1 MHEWA
6 AWSGAFPYHAA
17 KRGLPN
23 YSDTMSHTMSG
34 PAAIALAAFV
44 LILGRFVSSR
54 VPFLTRYSIP
64 HAVTGG
70 LIAALATLLLHLGGL
85 EIQFERGQH
94 PYLMLAFFASIG
106 LGADVRVLAKGG
118 RTLVVYFACVAAVL
132 VLQNVVGIAVA
143 VATGQPPLLGLVAGS
158 VAMSGGHGTAAAW
171 GARFESEFG
180 MTGAIGIG
188 LAAAT
193 FGLVAGGLLGGPVGS
208 KLVNRL
214 RAQGKPLGDERRDGP
229 HDGAVAA
236 GPLTADRV
244 IVTVFLVSASI
255 ALGLLVAQWTANPRF
270 TLPSFVWVLLV
281 GVVLRNVLSAARI
294 HEVDQEALDFAGT
307 VSLSLY
313 LAVALMTLRLWELA
327 GLALPMLIIL
337 AAQIVL
343 MYIFVTQVTFR
354 VMGRDYD
361 AALLSAAQCGFGLGA
376 TPTAM
381 ANMDALARRHGFS
394 VRAFLIAPIIGA
406 FLIDLC
412 NALVISTF
420 AQFVGR

>member
-1 MHEWA
+1 
-6 AWSGAFPYHAA
+6 
-17 KRGLPN
+17 
-23 YSDTMSHTMSG
+23 MSLTIAG

-44 LILGRFVSSR
+44 LIVGRFVTSR
-54 VPFLTRYSIP
+54 VGVLARYSIP

-70 LIAALATLLLHLGGL
+70 LIAALAILSLHAAGIG
-85 EIQFERGQH
+85 IVFERAQQ

-106 LGADVRVLAKGG
+106 LGADVRVVARGG
-118 RTLVVYFACVAAVL
+118 KMLLLFLACVAVVL
-132 VLQNVVGIAVA
+132 VLQNIVGIAVA
-143 VATGQPPLLGLVAGS
+143 WATGQTPFLGLVAGS

-171 GARFESEFG
+171 GARFETEFG
-180 MTGAIGIG
+180 MTGAAGIG

-214 RAQGKPLGDERRDGP
+214 RAQGLPLGAERNEGP
-229 HDGAVAA
+229 ADGAAAA

-244 IVTVFLVSASI
+244 IVTLFLVSAAI
-255 ALGLLVAQWTANPRF
+255 ALGLVIAQWTANPKF
-270 TLPSFVWVLLV
+270 TLPAFVWILLV

-294 HEVDQEALDFAGT
+294 HEIDQGALDFVGA
-307 VSLSLY
+307 VALSLY
-313 LAVALMTLRLWELA
+313 LATALMTLRLWELA
-327 GLALPMLIIL
+327 DLALPMLLIL

-343 MYIFVTQVTFR
+343 MYVFATQVTFR

-361 AALLSAAQCGFGLGA
+361 AALLAAAQCGFGLGA

-381 ANMDALARRHGFS
+381 ANMEALARRYGYS

-406 FLIDLC
+406 FLIDVC
-412 NALVISTF
+412 NALVITAF
-420 AQFVGR
+420 AGLVGR

>member
-1 MHEWA
+1 
-6 AWSGAFPYHAA
+6 
-17 KRGLPN
+17 
-23 YSDTMSHTMSG
+23 MSYTIAG

-44 LILGRFVSSR
+44 LILGRFVTSR
-54 VPFLTRYSIP
+54 AAPLARYSIP

-70 LIAALATLLLHLGGL
+70 LIAALAMLVLHFAGV
-85 EIQFERGQH
+85 EIAFERAQH

-106 LGADVRVLAKGG
+106 LGADIRVVLRGG
-118 RTLVVYFACVAAVL
+118 KMLLLYFACVAAVL
-132 VLQNVVGIAVA
+132 VLQNAVGIAVA
-143 VATGQPPLLGLVAGS
+143 MATGQSALLGLVAGS

-208 KLVNRL
+208 KLVNGL
-214 RAQGKPLGDERRDGP
+214 RAQGKPLGEQHHDGP
-229 HDGAVAA
+229 GDGAAAA

-244 IVTVFLVSASI
+244 VVTVFLVALSI
-255 ALGLLVAQWTANPRF
+255 ALGLVLAQWTANPSF

-281 GVVLRNVLSAARI
+281 GVILRNVLSVARV
-294 HEVDQEALDFAGT
+294 HEIDQEALDFVGA

-327 GLALPMLIIL
+327 SLALPMLVIL
-337 AAQIVL
+337 AAQIAL
-343 MYIFVTQVTFR
+343 MYLFVTQVTFR

-381 ANMDALARRHGFS
+381 ANMEALARRYGYS

-412 NALVISTF
+412 NALVISAF
-420 AQFVGR
+420 AQAVAK

>member
-1 MHEWA
+1 MGSA
-6 AWSGAFPYHAA
+6 AFPYHAA
-17 KRGLPN
+17 NAPSHAN
-23 YSDTMSHTMSG
+23 TTMPHTIAG

-44 LILGRFVSSR
+44 LILGRLVTSR
-54 VPFLTRYSIP
+54 VAFLARYSIP

-70 LIAALATLLLHLGGL
+70 LVAALAILLMHLGGI
-85 EIQFERGQH
+85 EIAFERASQ

-106 LGADVRVLAKGG
+106 LGADVRVVARGG
-118 RTLVVYFACVAAVL
+118 KALLLFLACVAAVL
-132 VLQNVVGIAVA
+132 VLQNLVGIAVA
-143 VATGQPPLLGLVAGS
+143 TATGQNPLLGLVAGS

-180 MTGAIGIG
+180 MAGAVGIG

-208 KLVNRL
+208 MLVGRL
-214 RAQGKPLGDERRDGP
+214 RAQGKPLGAEHYEGPRDN
-229 HDGAVAA
+229 AVAT

-244 IVTVFLVSASI
+244 IVTLFLVCLSI
-255 ALGLLVAQWTANPRF
+255 ALGLVLAQWTANPSF

-281 GVVLRNVLSAARI
+281 GVVSRNALSAARL
-294 HEVDQEALDFAGT
+294 HEIDQEALDFVGA

-313 LAVALMTLRLWELA
+313 LATALMTLRLWELA
-327 GLALPMLIIL
+327 SLALPMLAIL
-337 AAQIVL
+337 AAQVAL
-343 MYIFVTQVTFR
+343 MYVFVTQVTFR

-381 ANMDALARRHGFS
+381 ANMEALARRYGHS

-412 NALVISTF
+412 NALVISAY
-420 AQFVGR
+420 AQVVGR